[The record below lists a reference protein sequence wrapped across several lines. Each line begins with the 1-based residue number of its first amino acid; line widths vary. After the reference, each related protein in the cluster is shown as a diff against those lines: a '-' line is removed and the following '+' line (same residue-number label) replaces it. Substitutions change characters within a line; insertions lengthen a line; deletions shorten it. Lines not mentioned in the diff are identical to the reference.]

1 MRQYLMN
8 NDEKRGMENSI
19 PKGIREKIAVRQ

>member
-1 MRQYLMN
+1 MN